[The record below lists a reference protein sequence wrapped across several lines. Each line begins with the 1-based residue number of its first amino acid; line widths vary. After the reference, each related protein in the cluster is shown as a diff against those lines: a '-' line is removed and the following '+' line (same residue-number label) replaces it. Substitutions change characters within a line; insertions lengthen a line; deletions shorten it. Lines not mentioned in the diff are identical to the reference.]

1 MEHKSYTKVHVFNL
15 IFSILLSIAIG
26 YGIDELT
33 KNFILSNMNI
43 IICSIVYVVILLII
57 SIAGLREMH
66 PPEILDPFENH
77 YMQIT
82 MLLFLGI
89 LIIGT
94 STAGIVI
101 GILTIIYSI
110 CATVFVKYENKT
122 NVNNESSVFG
132 NSV

>member
-1 MEHKSYTKVHVFNL
+1 MEHKSYTKVHVSNL

-26 YGIDELT
+26 YGIDDLT

-43 IICSIVYVVILLII
+43 IICSILSILILLIV
-57 SIAGLREMH
+57 SVAGLREMH
-66 PPEILDPFENH
+66 PPEILDSFENH

-82 MLLFLGI
+82 MLFFLGI

-101 GILTIIYSI
+101 GTLTIIYSI
-110 CATVFVKYENKT
+110 CATVFVKYENQTTT
-122 NVNNESSVFG
+122 NNNSSVFG